1 IGQLIY
7 ITIVIRGVQTTEC
20 NVILI
25 RVFSTLLQEYFY
37 IYNES
42 FLYHFLRD
50 DIIAYCTFQPI
61 KSQSFNL

>member
-1 IGQLIY
+1 M
-7 ITIVIRGVQTTEC
+7 QTTEC

-50 DIIAYCTFQPI
+50 DIIDYCTIQPI
-61 KSQSFNL
+61 KSKSCNL